1 MCHFISWIELNKEIY
16 FLDDLKLNTKE
27 GRKLLNAEYKDDIL
41 GHGAIRHYYPELGDR
56 GKDYECEYFSSP
68 DNFPGEIVEAIKKG
82 LFRGFSVAT
91 GILTES
97 AWAEYDKIERAAW
110 AEYEEI
116 EQSALAEKVKIG
128 RPAWAEYGKITRA
141 ASAEYG
147 KIRESALDEYKKI
160 EQAAWAEYMKITRS
174 AGAEYNKI
182 KQAAW
187 GEYLR
192 ITRAA
197 FWDIAVQK
205 KNRKRNW
212 K

>member
-1 MCHFISWIELNKEIY
+1 MCHFISWIELNKKIY

-27 GRKLLNAEYKDDIL
+27 GRELLKAEYKDDVL

-82 LFRGFSVAT
+82 LFRGFSVAP
-91 GILTES
+91 GILTE
-97 AWAEYDKIERAAW
+97 AALAEYEEIERPALAEYEKIERAALAEYSKIEQPALAEYRKIRDSAW

-116 EQSALAEKVKIG
+116 REAAWAEYEKIRQAAWDEYGKIEQ
-128 RPAWAEYGKITRA
+128 PAWAEYR
-141 ASAEYG
+141 
-147 KIRESALDEYKKI
+147 KIRQAAGAEYKKI
-160 EQAAWAEYMKITRS
+160 DQS
-174 AGAEYNKI
+174 
-182 KQAAW
+182 
-187 GEYLR
+187 
-192 ITRAA
+192 A

-205 KNRKRNW
+205 KNRKKNW